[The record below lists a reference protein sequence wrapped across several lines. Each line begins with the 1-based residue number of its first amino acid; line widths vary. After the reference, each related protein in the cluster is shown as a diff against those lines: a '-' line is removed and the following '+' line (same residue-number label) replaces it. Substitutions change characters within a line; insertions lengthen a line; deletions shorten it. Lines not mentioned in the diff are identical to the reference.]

1 MGLCAFPSIVGINLL
16 RAHTGVYVWI
26 FISVACFCQMYN
38 ETCKKRYYI
47 FFCVSLILGCIGD
60 AVIVPVAVLP
70 FLLYCVRDILSNKP
84 MRFKRDLLLILLTAG
99 STVTGIVLDKLYYIL
114 GTAEKNSFLET
125 RYFENFDAYTNKLNI
140 YLHAVLGMNGA
151 DFTSESIL
159 SVDTVFFLIKTL
171 VVLFGFCLIF
181 YHVCHFI
188 SGKKWDNISEILS
201 LGFLFVSIVFII
213 TTISTDMLSARYI
226 GTCPYILAV
235 LIIRFM
241 RKKDVFD
248 IHFSMNKIPVWA
260 VALVLGIVLLF
271 RSFMPIHELT
281 LAETEQERVASVLEQ
296 YNLKSGYANFWD
308 SSIITVLS
316 EQKVK
321 VRAIAMG
328 EGVGI
333 FPWGCKRSWYE
344 EKANFILIRN
354 PEHAEIG
361 VNYEN
366 ALRIFETPEKEVDF
380 ENYKILIYDHD
391 ISDKLRD
398 AV

>member
-1 MGLCAFPSIVGINLL
+1 
-16 RAHTGVYVWI
+16 
-26 FISVACFCQMYN
+26 
-38 ETCKKRYYI
+38 
-47 FFCVSLILGCIGD
+47 
-60 AVIVPVAVLP
+60 
-70 FLLYCVRDILSNKP
+70 
-84 MRFKRDLLLILLTAG
+84 
-99 STVTGIVLDKLYYIL
+99 
-114 GTAEKNSFLET
+114 
-125 RYFENFDAYTNKLNI
+125 
-140 YLHAVLGMNGA
+140 
-151 DFTSESIL
+151 
-159 SVDTVFFLIKTL
+159 
-171 VVLFGFCLIF
+171 
-181 YHVCHFI
+181 
-188 SGKKWDNISEILS
+188 
-201 LGFLFVSIVFII
+201 
-213 TTISTDMLSARYI
+213 MLSARYI